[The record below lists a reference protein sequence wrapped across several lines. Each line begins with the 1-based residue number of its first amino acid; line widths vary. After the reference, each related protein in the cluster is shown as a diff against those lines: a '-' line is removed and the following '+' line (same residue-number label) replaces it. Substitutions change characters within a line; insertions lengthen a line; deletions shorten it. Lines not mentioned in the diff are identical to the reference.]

1 MLPKKGQM
9 DMEELIKRHLIE
21 SLRVKYHRSARVAIL
36 EESMVE
42 YALMIS
48 LIAMIGF
55 GAYQYMGAATTKP
68 FCEATGAL
76 MFQGETA
83 YVEWTIDKGTKKP
96 HCYSMYSSPP
106 LW

>member
-1 MLPKKGQM
+1 
-9 DMEELIKRHLIE
+9 MEERKSKNR
-21 SLRVKYHRSARVAIL
+21 ATQAGA
-36 EESMVE
+36 SMFE

-76 MFQGETA
+76 ITNGETS
-83 YVEWTIDKGTKKP
+83 YVQWRINPNTKKP
-96 HCYSMYSSPP
+96 QCVSDIYGS

>member
-1 MLPKKGQM
+1 MKERKSKNRATQAG
-9 DMEELIKRHLIE
+9 
-21 SLRVKYHRSARVAIL
+21 A
-36 EESMVE
+36 SMFE

-48 LIAMIGF
+48 LIALIGF

-76 MFQGETA
+76 MYENSATS
-83 YVEWTIDKGTKKP
+83 VEWVIDPDSKKP
-96 HCYSMYSSPP
+96 HCYTEFSPYP

>member
-1 MLPKKGQM
+1 
-9 DMEELIKRHLIE
+9 
-21 SLRVKYHRSARVAIL
+21 
-36 EESMVE
+36 
-42 YALMIS
+42 MIS
-48 LIAMIGF
+48 LIALIGF

-83 YVEWTIDKGTKKP
+83 YVEWTIDQGTKKP
-96 HCYSMYSSPP
+96 HCYSMYSSHP